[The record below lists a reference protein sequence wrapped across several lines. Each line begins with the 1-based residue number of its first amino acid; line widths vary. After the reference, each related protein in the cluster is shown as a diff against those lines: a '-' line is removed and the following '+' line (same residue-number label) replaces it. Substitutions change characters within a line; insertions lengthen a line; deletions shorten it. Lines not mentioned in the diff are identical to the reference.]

1 MSGKNASDYK
11 LFFIV
16 LVLIGI
22 GIIMIYSS
30 SAMIAYENFGD
41 SYYYLKKQ
49 LVWFIIGIIFVLIT
63 VNIDYH
69 FWDKISKPLLI
80 FGLILL
86 GVVLI
91 PRASKEIGIARR
103 WIEIGGFRFQP
114 TELIKLIIVIYMAS
128 SLSRKQREIE
138 VSFSA
143 WFQDLII
150 LGLVCG
156 LVVLQPDFGT
166 AVILG
171 GTVFIMFFVSG
182 VKLVHLFSI
191 VLSCVPLLYFLI
203 FSSAYRMKRF
213 LAFFNPWQDPQAS
226 GFQIIQS
233 FLAFGSGGTFG
244 LGLGE
249 SKQKLFY
256 LPEAHTDFIFSIVGE
271 ELGFVGALAVIIIF
285 IGFLLRAGR
294 IVFKAKD
301 SFGCFLSL
309 GILTVIGLEF
319 LVNIS
324 VVLGMLPTKGT
335 PLPFISYGGSSLIF
349 TMASVGIL
357 LNISKES

>member
-1 MSGKNASDYK
+1 MADKKASDYK
-11 LFFIV
+11 LFLIV

-49 LVWFIIGIIFVLIT
+49 LLWFLIGIFFILIT

-69 FWDKISKPLLI
+69 FWEKISKPLLV

-103 WIEIGGFRFQP
+103 WIEIAGFRFQP
-114 TELIKLIIVIYMAS
+114 TELIKLIIVIYMAG

-143 WFQDLII
+143 WFQDLVI
-150 LGLVCG
+150 LGIVCG

-182 VKLVHLFSI
+182 VKIVHLLSI
-191 VLSCVPLLYFLI
+191 LLPCVPLLYFLI
-203 FSSAYRMKRF
+203 FSSPYRLKRVMT
-213 LAFFNPWQDPQAS
+213 FFYPWQDPQGA

-244 LGLGE
+244 LGLGG

-285 IGFLLRAGR
+285 VGFILRAGR

-319 LVNIS
+319 LVNIG
-324 VVLGMLPTKGT
+324 VVLGLLPTKGT